1 MATLLLSPLRY
12 KTFSNLTTGASAE
25 NDDFANLQ

>member
-1 MATLLLSPLRY
+1 MATLLLSPLSY